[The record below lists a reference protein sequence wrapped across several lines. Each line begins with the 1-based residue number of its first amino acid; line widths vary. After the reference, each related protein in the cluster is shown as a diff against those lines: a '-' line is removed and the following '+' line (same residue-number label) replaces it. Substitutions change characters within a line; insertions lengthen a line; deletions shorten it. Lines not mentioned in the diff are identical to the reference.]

1 MFKTL
6 DSYLLQPLYFPW
18 DMICFLILVVMDDR
32 VGPSDI
38 LVSLFDVSKYEK
50 FCLILSRVGGAFRTG
65 EQIF

>member
-1 MFKTL
+1 
-6 DSYLLQPLYFPW
+6 
-18 DMICFLILVVMDDR
+18 MICFLILAVMDDR
-32 VGPSDI
+32 VGPSDT